1 MRQNKVIHSLII
13 VVLMVSS
20 WTSQAQDTMVKELSL
35 EEAIEKALAN
45 NDQIKQ
51 VGYDYDIAQ
60 TELSGIKTY
69 HLPQIDASV
78 TGSATNLP
86 LYAFGNSLQQGII
99 EQSDFIPSALN
110 NPSVVGNLQSQISF
124 KQPLMNLDVRPMKA
138 AMEATSNAYELQMVR
153 YKTVIRAQVAQ
164 SYLQLQLT
172 QKTLEVL
179 EETKKTVEA
188 NLKLTKDNVEEGYL
202 QKVDELSVELRL
214 SEVNYQIL
222 ETKNNLQNISD
233 QLSYLMGEP
242 SGTLLIPSQSL
253 IEEDHSSIL
262 SNELSGA
269 RSDFNAMEQQIAAQQ
284 KMIEAVQ
291 KNKLP
296 RINAFGSYEVNNPF
310 DFQDAQHGFLLG
322 IQASINIFD
331 GLKNKTTIQKNKIE
345 VIKNEVSLAD
355 LIAQN
360 EMELAHSKRQLTAAQ
375 DKINLAKTAI
385 EQSKEALRIKMD
397 RYAEGLEKT
406 TDILNAETVLYHK
419 EMGYIQA
426 LYEYHSAYSQ
436 INMLLELPQ

>member
-1 MRQNKVIHSLII
+1 MQQNKVIHSLII

-51 VGYDYDIAQ
+51 VGYDYEIAQ

-69 HLPQIDASV
+69 HLPQIDAYI

-110 NPSVVGNLQSQISF
+110 NPSVVGNLQSQVSF

-153 YKTVIRAQVAQ
+153 YKTVISAQVAQ

-172 QKTLEVL
+172 QKALEVL

-360 EMELAHSKRQLTAAQ
+360 EIELAHSKRQLTAAQ

-426 LYEYHSAYSQ
+426 LYEYHLAYSQ